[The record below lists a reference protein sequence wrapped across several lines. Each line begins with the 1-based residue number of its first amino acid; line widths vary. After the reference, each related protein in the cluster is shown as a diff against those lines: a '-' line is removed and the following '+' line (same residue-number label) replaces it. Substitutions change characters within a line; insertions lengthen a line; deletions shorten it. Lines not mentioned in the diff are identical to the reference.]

1 MYTICSPD
9 RQLFRG
15 SAATIPGQRQK
26 NDPQPRL
33 GCQNIQ
39 SCYEND
45 EKWMLTYLKL
55 EIEWDILCVFNG
67 FIMIYPLVIEASA
80 LENHHF

>member
-1 MYTICSPD
+1 MDIFHGHVTINNHFMLHINEISSEYPAPD

-15 SAATIPGQRQK
+15 SAATIPGKKRQK
-26 NDPQPRL
+26 NDRQPRL

-39 SCYEND
+39 RCYEND

-55 EIEWDILCVFNG
+55 EI
-67 FIMIYPLVIEASA
+67 
-80 LENHHF
+80 